1 MANVSKIFIRLNEYD
16 TAIVNP
22 AIKPAQGDL
31 AAMRLTDGR
40 FVLNRVTGSMQGVA
54 VLGRVVEIRRSYEH
68 GTPPLT
74 MADVRDE
81 RSFYNILQEFEQ
93 LLYRGLLKAERQYS
107 FIDYQRITDYFFKR
121 LNRAH
126 WDGKRRRWNWQEGVQ
141 C

>member
-1 MANVSKIFIRLNEYD
+1 MSNVSKIFVRTEPLRHGNS
-16 TAIVNP
+16 
-22 AIKPAQGDL
+22 KPGNKTGRRRTGGN
-31 AAMRLTDGR
+31 AADRWQVCFKPCYRQYAGR
-40 FVLNRVTGSMQGVA
+40 GSV
-54 VLGRVVEIRRSYEH
+54 GRVVEIRRSYEH

-141 C
+141 

>member
-1 MANVSKIFIRLNEYD
+1 MSNVSKIFVRLNPYD
-16 TAIVNP
+16 RVIVDTRV
-22 AIKPAQGDL
+22 KPVLGGFAVII
-31 AAMRLTDGR
+31 MPDGR
-40 FVLNRVTGSMQGVA
+40 IVLNRVTGSMQGVA

-68 GTPPLT
+68 GEPPYT
-74 MADVRDE
+74 IADVTDE
-81 RSFYNILQEFEQ
+81 RNFYSNLKRFEQ

-141 C
+141 

>member
-1 MANVSKIFIRLNEYD
+1 MSNVSKIFVRLNPYD
-16 TAIVNP
+16 TVIVNP
-22 AIKPAQGDL
+22 AIKPAQGEL

-40 FVLNRVTGSMQGVA
+40 FVLNRVTGNMQGVG

-74 MADVRDE
+74 VADVRDE

-126 WDGKRRRWNWQEGVQ
+126 WDGKRRWWIAQEGVQ